1 MGKPRVVVDT
11 NTLVSAILLEDSV
24 PAQAVAAAL
33 RMGEVLVSDSQ
44 QAELSEVLT
53 RTKFDRYAS
62 QEKRV
67 RFLTNF
73 LSLATPVS
81 ITDSIRICRDP
92 KDDKFLDLA
101 LSGKAD
107 YLVSGD
113 GDLLVL
119 HPFRGTAI
127 LTPFDFLRQMTAM

>member
-1 MGKPRVVVDT
+1 MDT
-11 NTLVSAILLEDSV
+11 NTIVSAVLLEDSV

-33 RMGEVLVSDSQ
+33 RMGEILISDSQ

-53 RTKFDRYAS
+53 RRKFDRYVS

-67 RFLTNF
+67 RFLTNL
-73 LSLATPVS
+73 LSLATRVIVTGS
-81 ITDSIRICRDP
+81 VHICRDP
-92 KDDKFLDLA
+92 KDDRFLDLA

-127 LTPFDFLRQMTAM
+127 LTPSDFL